1 MSESS
6 YVYFA
11 PHKSEYRFKIGKSI
25 NPLERLQMVAFK
37 NDHDIDL
44 IRTFAVKVE
53 SESESLLVEHLFH
66 LALRK
71 YKCPDNMCG
80 DDGKTEWFSM
90 SGYDASLHIARS
102 IGNQAAFILYEDWG
116 KDVLRSL
123 MMDETDN
130 LRQTLIESLERWR
143 LSLNMT
149 QEQLASKMGIPIATF
164 RRFIKKSW
172 KKDRMSEIRMLQ
184 SLGLAKPILDLIATQ
199 NASLTGISS
208 TRQRARQS
216 TK

>member
-44 IRTFAVKVE
+44 MRTFAVKVE
-53 SESESLLVEHLFH
+53 SESESFQIEHLFH

-71 YKCPDNMCG
+71 HKCPTDMCG

-90 SGYDASLHIARS
+90 SGYESALQIARS
-102 IGNQAAFILYEDWG
+102 IGPQASFILIESWG
-116 KDVLRSL
+116 KDVLRSITL
-123 MMDETDN
+123 SESDN
-130 LRQTLIESLERWR
+130 LRQLLIESLERWR
-143 LSLNMT
+143 LSLNLT
-149 QEQLASKMGIPIATF
+149 QSQVAERMGVPYPTF
-164 RRFIKKSW
+164 RHFIKSSW
-172 KKDRMSEIRMLQ
+172 KKNRASEIRMLQ
-184 SLGLAKPILDLIATQ
+184 ILGLSKPILDLIAEQ
-199 NASLTGISS
+199 NATLGLHS
-208 TRQRARQS
+208 TKRRARQRS
-216 TK
+216 K